1 MNTFAANVCN
11 TGLTETL
18 EIVLPMLW
26 EVETCST
33 IHFQY
38 WTGKKNHW
46 KALKNVKMCHFMK
59 CIVCIQKAGN
69 ARNII
74 EKKNLKNR

>member
-26 EVETCST
+26 EVEIRST

-38 WTGKKNHW
+38 WTGKKITG
-46 KALKNVKMCHFMK
+46 KPSRM
-59 CIVCIQKAGN
+59 
-69 ARNII
+69 
-74 EKKNLKNR
+74 

>member
-18 EIVLPMLW
+18 EIVLPMLC

-38 WTGKKNHW
+38 WTGKK
-46 KALKNVKMCHFMK
+46 KSLESPQECENVPFYEVYSVHIESGK
-59 CIVCIQKAGN
+59 C
-69 ARNII
+69 
-74 EKKNLKNR
+74 

>member
-26 EVETCST
+26 KVETCST

-38 WTGKKNHW
+38 WTGKKITG
-46 KALKNVKMCHFMK
+46 KPSRM
-59 CIVCIQKAGN
+59 
-69 ARNII
+69 
-74 EKKNLKNR
+74 